1 MREYIYQEV
10 PERFHAQL
18 METLEKL
25 PEEKTEKRRK
35 SLGARKWL
43 VPLAA
48 VLVLGTMTAA
58 AAGIYK
64 WQEAAKA
71 RFGVSGELEDKLTMD
86 GVAREEHTVVTE
98 AGLEFRLL
106 QSVRTDRTMYY
117 LCQVTLPEGIKIN
130 EDTAFESG
138 DYESD
143 AEFGGITW
151 NFVHDSRE
159 EEGYLLEIE
168 LRLLDGVDYAGQEA
182 TICLRN
188 LVQTEKTEVT
198 DMLLEGE
205 WKIPVTL
212 SGDVDTVLY
221 DVAQPAEFGGHTL
234 QVQKVEVSPFQLEL
248 YMDEE
253 ESRHALEYYSVA
265 VTGIRNKDGSLTEEE
280 YYINQAACTDDAT
293 GEFYYRVELD
303 PAIDP
308 AQISGIIF
316 NHGESEIALGGWS
329 ASDTEKQGNTA
340 QNTGA
345 DKWEDGMPP
354 TGSKTLRE
362 RYGKAIVTDGKNLYL
377 QDITC
382 QKTLSILDLE
392 TLSYDPEQGGE
403 IVPFASG
410 PIFILPYEGS
420 EIMYY
425 FDPTPNNQGDTI
437 HEVEAESMLSTSG
450 YQIYREAMLKNQGE

>member
-48 VLVLGTMTAA
+48 VLALGTMTAA

-221 DVAQPAEFGGHTL
+221 EVNQQIRLGIHTL
-234 QVQKVEVSPFQLEL
+234 EIEKVEASPFLMKL
-248 YMDEE
+248 YMEEE
-253 ESRHALEYYSVA
+253 ESQHALRYYPTA
-265 VTGIRNKDGSLTEEE
+265 VTGIKSGDGNFTE
-280 YYINQAACTDDAT
+280 QACYLNTSGHSDENT
-293 GEFYYRVELD
+293 GEFYYSISLD
-303 PAIDP
+303 SAIDP
-308 AQISGIIF
+308 TRITEILLNQ
-316 NHGESEIALGGWS
+316 GEARITPGSPEGEK
-329 ASDTEKQGNTA
+329 TEA
-340 QNTGA
+340 VPDPEA
-345 DKWEDGMPP
+345 DQWKDGELPADAW
-354 TGSKTLRE
+354 TIQE
-362 RYGKAIVTDGKNLYL
+362 RYGNEVAADNEQLYL
-377 QDITC
+377 YDITC
-382 QKTLSILDLE
+382 RKIKSVLDLTTLSFDRE
-392 TLSYDPEQGGE
+392 KGGE
-403 IVPFASG
+403 IVPFG
-410 PIFILPYEGS
+410 LGTVYILPFEKSDVVYAFELV
-420 EIMYY
+420 EN
-425 FDPTPNNQGDTI
+425 DQGE
-437 HEVEAESMLSTSG
+437 H
-450 YQIYREAMLKNQGE
+450 QIYEMPAEQVLSSDSYRSHREAMLKNQGE